1 MSRRRAKWMSHT
13 ASGLPHDKQ
22 ITGKANAEATGRLN
36 QVGYHLGMLDA
47 SVIAKY
53 RYEIENSTIS
63 ADAKNF

>member
-1 MSRRRAKWMSHT
+1 
-13 ASGLPHDKQ
+13 
-22 ITGKANAEATGRLN
+22 
-36 QVGYHLGMLDA
+36 MLDA